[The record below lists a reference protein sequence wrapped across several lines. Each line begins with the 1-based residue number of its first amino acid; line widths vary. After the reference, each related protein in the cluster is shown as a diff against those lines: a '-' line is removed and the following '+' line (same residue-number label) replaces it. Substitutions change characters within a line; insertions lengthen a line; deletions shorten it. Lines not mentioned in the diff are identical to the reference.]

1 MNRAA
6 FPAVAGLALL
16 LAGGAALAA
25 NPVELL
31 IDGTLSGVV
40 GPKLATGGAVRRSER
55 ALGAALGDFA
65 EVQLGRKLPA
75 TDRERHDDAAAT
87 ALWLTP
93 GGTPIGWR
101 NFRTR
106 IRGEVTPDVGLFR
119 NGDLICR
126 GYAEHIVLAPKD
138 ERRFAG
144 VACWDE
150 GQASWTAT
158 ARTADVPGLPTGR

>member
-1 MNRAA
+1 MHRAA
-6 FPAVAGLALL
+6 LPAAAGLALL

-25 NPVELL
+25 DPIEMF
-31 IDGTLSGVV
+31 IAGTFSGVV
-40 GPKLATGGAVRRSER
+40 GPKLDSVGAIRHAER
-55 ALGAALGDFA
+55 
-65 EVQLGRKLPA
+65 QLGRTLGGFAETQLGHKLPA
-75 TDRERHDDAAAT
+75 TDRERHDEAAAT

-126 GYAEHIVLAPKD
+126 GYAERIVLTPRD
-138 ERRFAG
+138 ERRFVG

-150 GQASWTAT
+150 DGASWSAL
-158 ARTADVPGLPTGR
+158 AKPADIPAGTRP